1 MATDADSSTGGDRDD
16 DQYDEIEYDDDP
28 PSLPRLLASLA
39 LGARSVGSLPL
50 AREKKKEK
58 NEGGGQRRRRGRD
71 DDGEDPEDDDE
82 EVDEFSFRMSLSEF
96 AALNVDARTSLSS
109 LLCRALRGVSRYSG
123 DDDDRHQDADGDI
136 SNEND
141 DDSGRFEYEFDDPEL
156 WERCAD
162 ACDALY
168 DRVSSYIASST
179 SRMYD
184 DGVGGASSSLAA
196 LSAMADASRIAR
208 MNARGSHSRMTSALV
223 DMERPQDVYMGFVSR
238 PVQNDR
244 SSPFVPY
251 IVHDDVKRRAVEDGK
266 YRREGHGLDRRDG
279 STSGGGGDDANGGYD
294 VTRRRHSADM
304 IAPSYHVDHP
314 YREEI
319 ESLEYR
325 HWQLDVSDV
334 AHKNAEDIARDNNDN
349 CNQGGGG
356 GDGEHNDGVWINTED
371 DLARLVARI
380 YGHDDEGGDG
390 GSREIALDLEAHSH
404 RTFAGYVCLIQ
415 LSIRRPATSSSPSSS
430 PPNDGDREGR
440 QSTSPTMTSSTMTT
454 TERQPNAST
463 GYDFLIDALAL
474 RHVIP
479 QYLGPILADPD
490 VVKVM
495 HGADSDVPWLQR
507 DFGCYVVNLFDT
519 GRAARALKFPSAGL
533 AYLLRKYVGFD
544 SDKSHQLSDWRRRP
558 LPDDMRSYAVSD
570 TRYLLD
576 VYDQLRLELVRCSST
591 TADCD
596 VSIASVLDMSKRVC
610 LIRYD
615 KEAFRPMGYLTI
627 MDGNRNGSRRRGAR
641 SKVASEL
648 SPQHEAALRSLY
660 DWRDVTARLEDESVQ
675 YVCPNAALLRIA
687 SNRPATVEALQ
698 RLVNPLPPLVMRR
711 SQEILDVIR
720 VSTASSSP
728 TLESGTKER
737 VNDLT
742 SKREATVVSKPTA
755 SVPTPT
761 PTPSRSREMLSPI
774 LGRDALFQQAGW
786 MSESDDDEEG
796 RNILDVDA
804 ANEGYSSTLYSSHSI
819 ELSPPS
825 LEVDSTVVVEKVGG
839 TNKPSSRGASTDGL
853 GTARAAGGC
862 ASIDEEIKV
871 AKRSANFVRKE
882 LTKLNEL
889 GTEAKFGRGFSLIDL
904 IRPIPQAEDVFFDRE
919 EDDGDS
925 VGDKEPAN
933 NDDASVDDIPEEDE
947 MVIPRSM
954 REIYNLSNA
963 TRRTGKEKSI
973 SKLLQFPEHGT
984 DEVQAFEEDDV
995 EVAEAIIAS
1004 RGGLAGG
1011 GKRQRTP
1018 PGKEG
1023 DIKLMIKM
1031 GWVKDRK
1038 DAESLAVVP
1047 GCPQP
1052 PEKEGRHH
1060 GHQQKKP
1067 NTAGGGPGGKGGG
1080 GGGSSG
1086 GKFDYY
1092 TSIGAGV
1099 GAFDPNAPPSK
1110 NPFFAGAAMSAAS
1123 MLHGSEARG
1132 KSHKRKKKR

>member
-1 MATDADSSTGGDRDD
+1 MADRDD
-16 DQYDEIEYDDDP
+16 DQYDEAVEYDDDP

-50 AREKKKEK
+50 AREEKKEK
-58 NEGGGQRRRRGRD
+58 KNELGGRARCNEDDD
-71 DDGEDPEDDDE
+71 DDGEYDD
-82 EVDEFSFRMSLSEF
+82 DEFSFRMSLPEF
-96 AALNVDARTSLSS
+96 AALNADARTSLSS

-123 DDDDRHQDADGDI
+123 DDDDVDDGGN

-141 DDSGRFEYEFDDPEL
+141 GDDVDVDRQNDDTSYQFDDPEL
-156 WERCAD
+156 WEKCAD

-168 DRVSSYIASST
+168 DRVSYYIAS
-179 SRMYD
+179 
-184 DGVGGASSSLAA
+184 ASSRAADDDDDDAGMSA
-196 LSAMADASRIAR
+196 LSAMANASRMAR
-208 MNARGSHSRMTSALV
+208 MNARGSHMRMTSALV
-223 DMERPQDVYMGFVSR
+223 DMERPQDVYMGFLSR

-244 SSPFVPY
+244 SSPFVPN
-251 IVHDDVKRRAVEDGK
+251 ISHDDVKRRGVDDGT

-279 STSGGGGDDANGGYD
+279 SSLGGGGGGGDDANDGGGQD
-294 VTRRRHSADM
+294 LTRRRYTADM
-304 IAPSYHVDHP
+304 IAPSYHFDHP

-325 HWQLDVSDV
+325 KWQLDVSELV
-334 AHKNAEDIARDNNDN
+334 SKNPEEIARDNNNHDGK
-349 CNQGGGG
+349 GGE
-356 GDGEHNDGVWINTED
+356 GEDEDGVWISTED

-380 YGHDDEGGDG
+380 YDDEDDEDDGGSEGEGGCG

-415 LSIRRPATSSSPSSS
+415 LSIRRPGTNGSASSPT
-430 PPNDGDREGR
+430 PEKDDGGGDGGSCEGR
-440 QSTSPTMTSSTMTT
+440 PSTSPKTIKRSSDV
-454 TERQPNAST
+454 ST

-479 QYLGPILADPD
+479 QYLGPILSDPD

-576 VYDQLRLELVRCSST
+576 VYDQLRLELVRRSST
-591 TADCD
+591 SVGGD
-596 VSIASVLDMSKRVC
+596 VSIESVLDRSKRVC

-615 KEAFRPMGYLTI
+615 KEPFRPMGYLTI
-627 MDGNRNGSRRRGAR
+627 MDGNRNGGRGR
-641 SKVASEL
+641 GRVASEL
-648 SPQHEAALRSLY
+648 SSQQEAALRSLY
-660 DWRDVTARLEDESVQ
+660 DWRDVTARAEDESVH
-675 YVCPNAALLRIA
+675 YVCPNPALLRIA
-687 SNRPATVEALQ
+687 SNRPATVAALQ

-711 SQEILDVIR
+711 SQEILDAIR
-720 VSTASSSP
+720 ESTTTSSSTP
-728 TLESGTKER
+728 GDAAKEGTK
-737 VNDLT
+737 DSP
-742 SKREATVVSKPTA
+742 SKRATTVASKPN
-755 SVPTPT
+755 VPV
-761 PTPSRSREMLSPI
+761 PTPSRNREMLSPI
-774 LGRDALFQQAGW
+774 LGSEALYEQAGW
-786 MSESDDDEEG
+786 MSDSDDDERE
-796 RNILDVDA
+796 RNFLEVDA
-804 ANEGYSSTLYSSHSI
+804 ANEGYSSILCSSHSI
-819 ELSPPS
+819 VLSSPS
-825 LEVDSTVVVEKVGG
+825 LEVKSTAIVEEVGG
-839 TNKPSSRGASTDGL
+839 TNKPLHRGASTDGL
-853 GTARAAGGC
+853 GTARAAVGS

-871 AKRSANFVRKE
+871 AKSSASFVRKE

-889 GTEAKFGRGFSLIDL
+889 GTTAKFVRGFSLIDL
-904 IRPIPQAEDVFFDRE
+904 IRPIPQSEDVDFDRDQ
-919 EDDGDS
+919 DDGDS
-925 VGDKEPAN
+925 AGDDKQV
-933 NDDASVDDIPEEDE
+933 NDDASVDDNPEEDE

-963 TRRTGKEKSI
+963 NRRTGKEISI
-973 SKLLQFPEHGT
+973 SKLLRLPEHGT
-984 DEVQAFEEDDV
+984 EEVEAFKEDDV
-995 EVAEAIIAS
+995 QVAEAIIAS
-1004 RGGLAGG
+1004 RGG

-1031 GWVKDRK
+1031 GWVKDKK
-1038 DAESLAVVP
+1038 DAESLAIVH

-1060 GHQQKKP
+1060 GQQQKKP
-1067 NTAGGGPGGKGGG
+1067 NTAGGGGAGGKGGG
-1080 GGGSSG
+1080 T
-1086 GKFDYY
+1086 FDYY
-1092 TSIGAGV
+1092 SSMGAGA
-1099 GAFDPNAPPSK
+1099 GAFDPNAMPSK

-1123 MLHGSEARG
+1123 MLQGGEARG
-1132 KSHKRKKKR
+1132 KSHKRNKKR